1 MEDWGPCSA
10 DCGEG
15 IRERRV
21 QCKIFLEFSKTVATL
36 PDRKCPG
43 PKPPMTEICFAG
55 LCDGGLP
62 PKKNG
67 DKDKKKKAEDKD
79 DEDGVGVPKI
89 PGAGE
94 LIGDRFVRM
103 WWLYRVERVRVLLSN
118 LKIRCY
124 GTARKRPT
132 RIYL

>member
-21 QCKIFLEFSKTVATL
+21 ECKIFLEFSKTVATL

-62 PKKNG
+62 PKK
-67 DKDKKKKAEDKD
+67 AEDKD
-79 DEDGVGVPKI
+79 DEDGVRVPKI
-89 PGAGE
+89 PSAGE

-118 LKIRCY
+118 VNIKCY
-124 GTARKRPT
+124 FIARTKLT